1 MQLDQNTANYD
12 VSDEHQDHAQPAQS
26 RGARTIDGRRKPSR
40 EAGENAAPNSTQK
53 PTNHSKP
60 DFLGEHKDTTIDKP
74 DAETKI
80 GRGQISRR
88 ACHPDFESLLLMDK
102 IEEVL
107 ITLRRLIRATDL
119 HSKQLVKTAGLT
131 APQLL
136 LLQAIREQGQV
147 TIGALAKEI
156 SLSQA
161 TVTTILDRLEKR
173 GLVYRERSSEDKRK
187 VHAYLTD
194 KGADII
200 RDAPTPLQE
209 HFVKQFRDLREWE
222 QSMIISSLQ
231 RVALM
236 MDAEHIDASPVLDVG
251 DLDRKDGR
259 NLPGQEV
266 TKPSGENGDSNA

>member
-1 MQLDQNTANYD
+1 MQFDQNTTNYGA
-12 VSDEHQDHAQPAQS
+12 SAEPQNRAEPAQLKGS
-26 RGARTIDGRRKPSR
+26 RTIDGRKTPHEEVRKKV
-40 EAGENAAPNSTQK
+40 APNPTKK
-53 PTNHSKP
+53 PTNDSKSDLKSTQP
-60 DFLGEHKDTTIDKP
+60 NPGIDKNGAGP
-74 DAETKI
+74 KI
-80 GRGQISRR
+80 GRGQISRKEL
-88 ACHPDFESLLLMDK
+88 ESLLLMDK

-194 KGADII
+194 EGADII

-222 QSMIISSLQ
+222 QSMIISALQ

-251 DLDRKDGR
+251 DLDRKDSR
-259 NLPGQEV
+259 NLPTQDD
-266 TKPSGENGDSNA
+266 KKDPENHGDK